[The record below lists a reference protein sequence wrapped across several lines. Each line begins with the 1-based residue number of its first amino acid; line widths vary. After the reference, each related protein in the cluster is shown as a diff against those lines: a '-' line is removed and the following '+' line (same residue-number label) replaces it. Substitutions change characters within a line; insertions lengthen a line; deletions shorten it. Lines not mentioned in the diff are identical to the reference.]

1 MIRVKARIFRKAH
14 SLRKGKGILMDKR
27 LADLAL
33 EVEAALTLEGD
44 LADQAIAALN
54 TAAAG
59 AVIERS
65 DLDSTDKV
73 LSLIYAIRPGWS
85 VSMRGT
91 AHLPNGHW
99 RCTLR
104 RSDRRDNDE
113 YLGVGRGPTLPH
125 SLLAALLKALASA
138 V

>member
-1 MIRVKARIFRKAH
+1 
-14 SLRKGKGILMDKR
+14 MDKR

-44 LADQAIAALN
+44 LADKAIAALN

-59 AVIERS
+59 TVIERA

-113 YLGVGRGPTLPH
+113 YLGVGRGRRGHEIDLPH
-125 SLLAALLKALASA
+125 PFVEGKRCFEGEA
-138 V
+138 VEGDGVVGLRV